1 VLWLLTLPFRVFGLG
16 VKVGH
21 RTTRLVG
28 YKRLLLV
35 LVGVGIGLLVAPVP
49 GDRMRAKLRRVV
61 EDLAGKGTT
70 DLAQK
75 VRDELSSAPRTWHLP
90 QPDVVATQGR
100 IVLTGEVP
108 HATAKGDLERV
119 AANVK
124 GVQEVDNQLR
134 VASN

>member
-1 VLWLLTLPFRVFGLG
+1 MIWLLTLPFRVFGLG

-28 YKRLLLV
+28 YRRLFFVAL
-35 LVGVGIGLLVAPVP
+35 GVGIGLLIAPVP
-49 GDRMRAKLRRVV
+49 GDRMRAKLQRAI

-90 QPDVVATQGR
+90 QPSVVATQGR

-119 AANVK
+119 AATVK
-124 GVQEVDNQLR
+124 GVREVDNQLR
-134 VASN
+134 IASN